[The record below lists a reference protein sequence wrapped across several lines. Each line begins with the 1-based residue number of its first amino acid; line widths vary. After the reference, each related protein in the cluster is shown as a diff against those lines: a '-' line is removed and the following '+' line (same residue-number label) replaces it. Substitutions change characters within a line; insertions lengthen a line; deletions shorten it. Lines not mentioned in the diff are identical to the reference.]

1 MGKFGK
7 RFLCMLLA
15 AASAFSLLSF
25 AACADDGNSGGGEA
39 MNETFYNPIRIEA
52 QMGDPWLYYH
62 DGYYYYTHSYGTSIR
77 VTKSPW
83 MTNVVE
89 NTNDENVTGV
99 IFRQKDINVVQIWA
113 PEIFFFDGHWY
124 AYFTATTD
132 STDELEKDT
141 NRRTYG
147 MKSKTDDIFGE
158 WETAVKID
166 LPCDF
171 RSIDATFMDY
181 NGRQYII
188 WSGWPEATNLNY
200 RQNLYITELE
210 TGNPLKAKNS
220 TDAAAR
226 VLISEPT
233 HDWEMNGAVQNEG
246 PCVCF
251 APDGTPFVLYS
262 GSYSGGDAYC
272 IGYLELTG
280 EDPMQTS
287 SWTKSEE
294 PLMQTS
300 IYSDENPDGADVIA
314 PGHCSVAPSPDGTE
328 TWICYHSAKY
338 SGAGWDRMARL
349 QKMEWVD
356 NKPVVERIYGT
367 SEEVP
372 LPSGEEV
379 SRVRYEAEDAELNG
393 GTVISLERT
402 GCASGDR
409 AVTVPEGGSI
419 DFDVSVPRNGEYL
432 LYVRFSNREA
442 TQTTINVSVN
452 GEQYALYAPQTWYS
466 DSFTQTYTYC
476 PLYVRP
482 DRNNTISISCD
493 QSIYI
498 DCIIVDHLGNA

>member
-210 TGNPLKAKNS
+210 TGNPLKALS
-220 TDAAAR
+220 TEAAAR

-287 SWTKSEE
+287 SWT
-294 PLMQTS
+294 
-300 IYSDENPDGADVIA
+300 
-314 PGHCSVAPSPDGTE
+314 
-328 TWICYHSAKY
+328 
-338 SGAGWDRMARL
+338 
-349 QKMEWVD
+349 
-356 NKPVVERIYGT
+356 
-367 SEEVP
+367 
-372 LPSGEEV
+372 
-379 SRVRYEAEDAELNG
+379 
-393 GTVISLERT
+393 
-402 GCASGDR
+402 
-409 AVTVPEGGSI
+409 
-419 DFDVSVPRNGEYL
+419 
-432 LYVRFSNREA
+432 
-442 TQTTINVSVN
+442 
-452 GEQYALYAPQTWYS
+452 
-466 DSFTQTYTYC
+466 
-476 PLYVRP
+476 
-482 DRNNTISISCD
+482 
-493 QSIYI
+493 
-498 DCIIVDHLGNA
+498 